1 MAGAKQSL
9 TGIWHGLY
17 TYAGQPEPVYFVATL
32 IHSGALLMGTTH
44 ESAEG
49 RSGAPL
55 TLFASIDGRVDA
67 DIVTFSKTYDGSD
80 GWNHAVSY
88 EGLLN
93 GERSEIEGHWAIAPG
108 NGQMGARG
116 RFLMIRSSGASE
128 AMLRK
133 AFAKA

>member
-1 MAGAKQSL
+1 MAEAKQSL

-17 TYAGQPEPVYFVATL
+17 TYASQPEPVYFVATL
-32 IHSGALLMGTTH
+32 IHSGSLLMGTTH

-49 RSGAPL
+49 RTGAPL
-55 TLFASIDGRVDA
+55 TLFAAIDGRVDQ
-67 DIVTFSKTYDGSD
+67 DIITFSKSYDGSH

-93 GERSEIEGHWAIAPG
+93 GERTEIEGNWVISPG

-128 AMLRK
+128 SVVRK